1 MARIE
6 TYGRDTVVTGLDK
19 VLGTDRESGKATKN
33 YEMSAIRA
41 YILEG
46 TAIGS
51 LKITHISQDVPLPNT
66 DRPDL
71 LLNNLDPTVE
81 VSSHEVVIVS
91 LAFNDSSNEDKL
103 TKNVYMFNK
112 MEVTIGFEEYET
124 TPDDFILLSSD
135 VELDETTVSS
145 PDLNVTTTDSNV
157 AIDTD
162 GLIES
167 IGVGEDIYKGYVSNK
182 HQFKKI
188 SSTDNS
194 VNVSTVGDSINL
206 SVQVSGE
213 VERDFY
219 IQGDGQVNP
228 VVFASDFNKGLVSTT
243 RTFLKE
249 VDGYRY
255 YRVEI
260 KGQVSLPSIL
270 SLSDSFMQITTDY
283 KPIVFVSDFDVS
295 TVSLGSITMFGS
307 GDSFGDGYFDL
318 PMVYNYPSGEITL
331 GYAFSDILMPNEDI
345 ATESHGYLNL
355 SYISSDRPYPYS
367 PSTVYQVGAGDCVTP
382 PTTWVDVFNSSI
394 PSLSNDDVLYTD
406 EGETIPYDGG
416 DNLHQLRE
424 KDGFIVVGKVFRVS
438 EFGVIGNVNT
448 CLSEGSIYEV
458 AIGTCADGVGVDLT
472 WVSAYVNL
480 NGNPSVGV
488 GSSVYLDSAMT
499 IPASGQ
505 IGGGSGKDFRL
516 KINIQ
521 NPDGT
526 FGEWLTLNQE
536 FRMEI
541 DGTINQAND
550 CTI

>member
-1 MARIE
+1 MATPINCNTLAQVALE
-6 TYGRDTVVTGLDK
+6 LQMKFENCSVLNAEDLDK
-19 VLGTDRESGKATKN
+19 LVDLIMSVGECITVGQFNQNNILEKIDLTPYESIDAVSISDRVNALPLFTVNEDRLFFFNSFEINEEKIQSEVLYAFKPGKGVYGTGSTATLIDSDFIKLGGENYQNDINKILQDITSILNNITSLLTNVGDGVELYKN
-33 YEMSAIRA
+33 YDPITKQHSFR
-41 YILEG
+41 
-46 TAIGS
+46 T
-51 LKITHISQDVPLPNT
+51 LK
-66 DRPDL
+66 
-71 LLNNLDPTVE
+71 
-81 VSSHEVVIVS
+81 
-91 LAFNDSSNEDKL
+91 
-103 TKNVYMFNK
+103 
-112 MEVTIGFEEYET
+112 
-124 TPDDFILLSSD
+124 
-135 VELDETTVSS
+135 
-145 PDLNVTTTDSNV
+145 
-157 AIDTD
+157 
-162 GLIES
+162 
-167 IGVGEDIYKGYVSNK
+167 
-182 HQFKKI
+182 
-188 SSTDNS
+188 STDNS

-536 FRMEI
+536 FRMES